1 MEIYATV
8 AAEAANGGRLAVEV
22 AVGVALEW
30 ANCRVERFHFF
41 QNCRRRS
48 MRQREKQTKWWMA
61 SKKTGY
67 SFNVSNILNIWQL
80 F

>member
-48 MRQREKQTKWWMA
+48 MRQREKQTKWLMT
-61 SKKTGY
+61 SKKIEY
-67 SFNVSNILNIWQL
+67 SINVSNILYIWL
-80 F
+80 LL